1 MALKKAAT
9 SRRDFLKASAGVA
22 GALGILAFPP
32 GFTQAIDAVS
42 AGVSRVTQTYPRVRV
57 TGVGDLIE
65 GQPLDFQYPLKEHN
79 NLLVKIGTPALL
91 GIGPASDI
99 VAFSYLCSH
108 MGCPLNGMYRREH
121 KMLGPCP
128 CHYSRFDLSKG
139 GILILGQAT
148 QSLPQILLEVKDGDI
163 FATGVT
169 GLLYGYWNN
178 LAGRT
183 PLVQS

>member
-1 MALKKAAT
+1 MALEKAAT
-9 SRRDFLKASAGVA
+9 SRRDFLIASVGVA
-22 GALGILAFPP
+22 GTLGILAFPP
-32 GFTQAIDAVS
+32 GVTQAIDAVP
-42 AGVSRVTQTYPRVRV
+42 AGVNRVTQTYPRLRV

-99 VAFSYLCSH
+99 VAFSYSCAH
-108 MGCPLNGMYRREH
+108 MGCPLNGMYQPEH

-128 CHYSRFDLSKG
+128 CHYSRFDLAKG

-148 QSLPQILLEVKDGDI
+148 QSLPQIVLETRGDDI
-163 FATGVT
+163 YATGVT
-169 GLLYGYWNN
+169 GLVYGYQNN
-178 LAGRT
+178 
-183 PLVQS
+183 VQGGVAVHP